1 MIDTNNLVNKIY
13 QHTGRKLD
21 PSDPAVAQQLLIKD
35 FELDLSEVLDELDAR
50 LTKIYSSQQ
59 QKISQLTDS
68 KLKNFESDINSHIAK
83 LVSAGTQKHMSA
95 RNRIEKLIA
104 DNYRWIVLLSFMQLV
119 MTFSF
124 FMSYQNN
131 KSLAKLH
138 INDLFLLPGS

>member
-21 PSDPAVAQQLLIKD
+21 PSDPAVAQLAAQQLLIKD
-35 FELDLSEVLDELDAR
+35 FELDLSEVLDDLDAR

-83 LVSAGTQKHMSA
+83 LVSAETQKHMSA
-95 RNRIEKLIA
+95 MNRIEKLIA

-119 MTFSF
+119 M
-124 FMSYQNN
+124 NG
-131 KSLAKLH
+131 
-138 INDLFLLPGS
+138 FLLYVLSK

>member
-21 PSDPAVAQQLLIKD
+21 PSDPAVAQLAAQQLLIKD
-35 FELDLSEVLDELDAR
+35 FELDLSEVLDDLDAR

-59 QKISQLTDS
+59 QTISQLTDS

-83 LVSAGTQKHMSA
+83 LVSAETQKHMSA
-95 RNRIEKLIA
+95 MNRIEKLIA

-119 MTFSF
+119 M
-124 FMSYQNN
+124 NG
-131 KSLAKLH
+131 
-138 INDLFLLPGS
+138 FLLYVLSK

>member
-21 PSDPAVAQQLLIKD
+21 PAVAQLAAQQLLIKD
-35 FELDLSEVLDELDAR
+35 FELDLSEVLDDLDAR

-83 LVSAGTQKHMSA
+83 LVSAETQKHMSA
-95 RNRIEKLIA
+95 MNRIEKLIA

-119 MTFSF
+119 M
-124 FMSYQNN
+124 NG
-131 KSLAKLH
+131 
-138 INDLFLLPGS
+138 FLLYVLSK

>member
-1 MIDTNNLVNKIY
+1 MNSNIDTNNLVNKIY

-21 PSDPAVAQQLLIKD
+21 PSDPAVAQLAAQQLLIKD
-35 FELDLSEVLDELDAR
+35 FELDLSEVLDDLDAR

-83 LVSAGTQKHMSA
+83 LVSAETQKHMSA
-95 RNRIEKLIA
+95 MNRIEKLIA

-119 MTFSF
+119 M
-124 FMSYQNN
+124 NG
-131 KSLAKLH
+131 
-138 INDLFLLPGS
+138 FLLYVLSK

>member
-21 PSDPAVAQQLLIKD
+21 PSDPAVAQLAAQQQLIKD
-35 FELDLSEVLDELDAR
+35 FELDLSEVLDDLDAR

-83 LVSAGTQKHMSA
+83 LVSAETQKHMSA
-95 RNRIEKLIA
+95 MNRIEKLIA

-119 MTFSF
+119 M
-124 FMSYQNN
+124 NG
-131 KSLAKLH
+131 
-138 INDLFLLPGS
+138 FLLYVLSK

>member
-21 PSDPAVAQQLLIKD
+21 PSDPAVAQRAAQQLLIKD
-35 FELDLSEVLDELDAR
+35 FELDLSEVLDDLDAR

-83 LVSAGTQKHMSA
+83 LVSAETQKHMSA
-95 RNRIEKLIA
+95 MNRIEKLIA

-119 MTFSF
+119 M
-124 FMSYQNN
+124 NG
-131 KSLAKLH
+131 
-138 INDLFLLPGS
+138 FLLYVLSK